1 MAEVIL
7 AGPPLCRLISLTYSV
22 NQVSSRSRGL
32 PSEASALSAASFTE
46 STQTCMI
53 ASIRFSRFGKCR

>member
-7 AGPPLCRLISLTYSV
+7 AGPPLCRLISATYSS
-22 NQVSSRSRGL
+22 NQVSSTSRGE
-32 PSEASALSAASFTE
+32 PSWASALSAAS
-46 STQTCMI
+46 STDSTHDCMI